1 MKNYF
6 ENIPTLLTV
15 VNFYRSGDVLR
26 DRRIG
31 SEGGGDF
38 IHLHLVAIFEVVNRF
53 VIVVETKF

>member
-6 ENIPTLLTV
+6 ENISTLLTV

-31 SEGGGDF
+31 SEGGGGF
-38 IHLHLVAIFEVVNRF
+38 YSSPFGGHF
-53 VIVVETKF
+53 

>member
-31 SEGGGDF
+31 SEGGGF
-38 IHLHLVAIFEVVNRF
+38 YSSPFGGHF
-53 VIVVETKF
+53 